1 MIGSNIDDLVRLMP
15 EYQFKV
21 SAIITQ
27 VFESLNIPEPTSI
40 NAVLNKIDLQYVFNS
55 LV

>member
-1 MIGSNIDDLVRLMP
+1 MIGSNIEDLVRLMP

-21 SAIITQ
+21 SSIITQ
-27 VFESLNIPEPTSI
+27 VFQAIHVPEPTSI
-40 NAVLNKIDLQYVFNS
+40 NAILNKIDLQYVFNS